1 MMGHQG
7 GAHSTYLSMWL
18 NVGIVGLLIF
28 LRSLFLV
35 FIKAAKIAPVSLAIL
50 FSVLFSITYESWLVG
65 SLNPFTILLII
76 IMTLV
81 TEPEIVN
88 WQEPAAAEDAPG
100 PDHADGDMPPQP
112 YGATN

>member
-1 MMGHQG
+1 
-7 GAHSTYLSMWL
+7 MWL

-35 FIKAAKIAPVSLAIL
+35 FIKAAKIAPVSLPIL

-65 SLNPFTILLII
+65 SLNPFTILLLI
-76 IMTLV
+76 IMTII

-88 WQEPAAAEDAPG
+88 WQEEAGGEEVTGAVDTG
-100 PDHADGDMPPQP
+100 GNVQP
-112 YGATN
+112 RTPGATN